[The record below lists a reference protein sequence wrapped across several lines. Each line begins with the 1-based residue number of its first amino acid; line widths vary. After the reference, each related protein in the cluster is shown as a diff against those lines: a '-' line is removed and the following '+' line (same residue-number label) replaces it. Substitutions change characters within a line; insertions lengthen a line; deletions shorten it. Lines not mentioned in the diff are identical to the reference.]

1 MIYLVNLI
9 IPNIPIMSIVI
20 ELGRVAIHLLGTN
33 LFINLGAV

>member
-20 ELGRVAIHLLGTN
+20 ELGRVAIGER
-33 LFINLGAV
+33 